1 MWENFHKI
9 SLSLLVIFI
18 ALSFFIWPN
27 KWKDIFGD
35 SHSNLEVQNLQIE
48 NAKLIERNK
57 QIDEAMEAY
66 RLRIVQDS
74 LRLDS
79 LKQGI
84 IFIDKDISKLDN
96 TIIITKKQLET
107 IRKEREEIKKTI
119 EKIKTT
125 PNEDKR
131 GDELIFSIKK
141 RLK

>member
-18 ALSFFIWPN
+18 SLSFFIWPN
-27 KWKDIFGD
+27 KWKDIFGG
-35 SHSNLEVQNLQIE
+35 SHSNLEIQNLQIE

>member
-9 SLSLLVIFI
+9 SLSLLVILL

-27 KWKDIFGD
+27 KWKDIFSAG
-35 SHSNLEVQNLQIE
+35 STEEINRLQIE
-48 NAKLIERNK
+48 NAKLIERNN
-57 QIDEAMEAY
+57 QIDKEREFY
-66 RLRIVQDS
+66 KLRIQQDS

-79 LKQGI
+79 LKNGI

-96 TIIITKKQLET
+96 TIVITKAQLEK

-119 EKIKTT
+119 EKIKNN
-125 PNEDKR
+125 PNQGKR
-131 GDELIFSIKK
+131 GDELIFSIKQ